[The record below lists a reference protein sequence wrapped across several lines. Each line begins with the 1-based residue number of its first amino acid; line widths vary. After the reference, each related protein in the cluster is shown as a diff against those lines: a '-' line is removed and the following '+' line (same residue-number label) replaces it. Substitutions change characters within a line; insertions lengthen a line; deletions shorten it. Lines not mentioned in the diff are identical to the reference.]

1 MKTEIIDETA
11 VEVAA
16 QWLKNGEVVCFPTET
31 VYGIGVIAN
40 SQRAFDKLVEAKRRP
55 PTKPFS
61 LMCSSLKES
70 FAFCDVDV
78 KAKAV
83 MKAFMP
89 GEITVLVKAKAGL
102 DHWITLG
109 TPVIG
114 IRVPDSKY
122 VLDLIGRVGSPC
134 LVTSANHSGDPTS
147 TSFEETKKAFEGEV
161 KGIVKGECTSLV
173 ASTIVDLSDPSQ
185 VKLVRPGP
193 IAFEKIEEIW
203 RNAK

>member
-1 MKTEIIDETA
+1 MKTEIIDESN
-11 VEVAA
+11 VIKAA
-16 QWLKNGEVVCFPTET
+16 KWLKDGEVVCFPTET

-61 LMCSSLKES
+61 LMCSSLEQAFS
-70 FAFCDVDV
+70 FCETDI

-89 GEITVLVKAKAGL
+89 GEITVLVKAKEGL

-122 VLDLIGRVGSPC
+122 VLELIDCVGSPC

-147 TSFEETKKAFEGEV
+147 TSFEDTVKSFDGEV

-173 ASTIVDLSDPSQ
+173 ASTIVDLSDPTGI
-185 VKLVRPGP
+185 KLVRPGP
-193 IAFEKIEEIW
+193 IPFEKIEKTW
-203 RNAK
+203 RMGK